1 MPKKELLLVC
11 YVNESGTFLICTDQA
26 DLVN

>member
-11 YVNESGTFLICTDQA
+11 YVNESGTFLICTDQSER
-26 DLVN
+26 VS